1 MFSNIRKMK
10 KLKKCLNCKIY
21 TMKNVCP
28 YCQKETVLAY
38 PPNLKFSLLKYSKY
52 RYLTKNNNGGRNN
65 TA

>member
-1 MFSNIRKMK
+1 
-10 KLKKCLNCKIY
+10 
-21 TMKNVCP
+21 MKNVCP